1 MIYGME
7 GYLIDDID
15 SKRLNDI
22 REMRKGTYI
31 VFDLETTGLSS
42 DRDKIT
48 EIGAVK
54 IRDGIIVDKFSQLVN
69 PEMEISEQITELT
82 GITNEMVEDKPTIDK
97 VLPKSKN
104 SARRYNGRT

>member
-31 VFDLETTGLSS
+31 IFDLETTGLSS
-42 DRDKIT
+42 DRDRIT

-82 GITNEMVEDKPTIDK
+82 GITNEMVEINQRLIKFC
-97 VLPKSKN
+97 LNSKN
-104 SARRYNGRT
+104 SAATV